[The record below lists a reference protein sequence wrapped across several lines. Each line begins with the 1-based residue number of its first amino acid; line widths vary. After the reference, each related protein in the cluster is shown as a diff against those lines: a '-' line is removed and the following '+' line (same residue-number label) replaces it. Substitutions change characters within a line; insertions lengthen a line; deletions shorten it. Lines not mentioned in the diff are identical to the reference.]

1 MIASAY
7 DLLPIR
13 AHPRSRCRILL
24 LLVATACGDGDSV
37 GPGPDETRPTV
48 TSTVPAGGATDADVA
63 GAVTATFSEAM
74 DPATLTATT
83 FTVSGGVTG
92 TVSYAGQTATFTPS
106 AALSAGTTYT
116 ATITTDATDLAGN
129 GLAQDHSWTFATA
142 APAVPA
148 VEFPLAA
155 GKRWRYQGLDST
167 IIVAASTGIDKVRF
181 SGEYFVH
188 IEGEEQWE
196 GRSAWRTTVYK
207 LAEIQT
213 GEPALSVEVEH
224 LFQGP
229 EGLER
234 WFATGDGG
242 NWRTILSRTSAAYG
256 NSTFLLVDGPTHE
269 DDMSLSPA
277 SVTVPAGSYSTVQA
291 LHEYRETGQ
300 FATRDIFETRTEDY
314 ANAVGLVAGRWD
326 YSFDDNDPA
335 AADIVSKGEILLTH
349 IDNGPF
355 PDFVAELEPNDASAT
370 ATTASA
376 IVLLRGGTAIA
387 DAGTILTDAEVGC
400 TQQCIFP
407 NKNGEKRI
415 QDWYRLTLTAPRTVN
430 IDLTYE
436 TFTGGSFNDLDL
448 YAFAEQGTGLQFLGS
463 SLGEQGE
470 PEGLFG
476 PLNAGTYYLAVQAWD
491 TPSGRVGYWM
501 SVR

>member
-1 MIASAY
+1 
-7 DLLPIR
+7 
-13 AHPRSRCRILL
+13 
-24 LLVATACGDGDSV
+24 
-37 GPGPDETRPTV
+37 
-48 TSTVPAGGATDADVA
+48 
-63 GAVTATFSEAM
+63 VTATFSEAM
-74 DPATLTATT
+74 DPATINTTT
-83 FTVSGGVTG
+83 FSLSGGVTG
-92 TVSYAGQTATFTPS
+92 TVSFAGQTATFTPT
-106 AALSAGTTYT
+106 ANLSPGTSYT
-116 ATITTDATDLAGN
+116 ATITTGAADVAGN
-129 GLAQDHSWTFATA
+129 SLAQNHSWTFATA
-142 APAVPA
+142 AAAVPA
-148 VEFPLAA
+148 VEVPLAE

-167 IIVAASTGIDKVRF
+167 IIVAPSTGVTKVKF

-188 IEGEEQWE
+188 VEGQEQWE

-207 LAEIQT
+207 LAEL
-213 GEPALSVEVEH
+213 PAEGPGLTVTVEH

-229 EGLER
+229 QGLER
-234 WFATGDGG
+234 WFATGNGG
-242 NWRTILSRTSAAYG
+242 NWRTILSRTSSAYG
-256 NSTFLLVDGPTHE
+256 NSTFLLVQGPTHE

-277 SVTVPAGSYSTVQA
+277 SVTVPAGSYSTVRA

-335 AADIVSKGEILLTH
+335 VGDIVSKGEILLTH

-355 PDFVAELEPNDASAT
+355 PDFIAEVEPNDASPTAT
-370 ATTASA
+370 AAPA
-376 IVLLRGGTAIA
+376 VALVRGGTAIG

-400 TQQCIFP
+400 TEQCIFP
-407 NKNGEKRI
+407 NNNGEKRI
-415 QDWYRLTLTAPRTVN
+415 QDWYRLTLTGAKTVN

-448 YAFAEQGTGLQFLGS
+448 YVFAEQGAGLQFRGS
-463 SLGEQGE
+463 SLAEQGE

-476 PLNAGTYYLAVQAWD
+476 PLTAGTYYLAVQAWN

-501 SVR
+501 SIR